1 MTENILDDYYSSIAI
16 DGSEINRDI
25 GLFSLN
31 SILTDKQSRLAY
43 LYYSAFAS
51 DYSVF
56 GAGNDLSC
64 ISVICA
70 LLLIYRFMTIDQ
82 FHALL
87 PQFAKYRLSNFSNWS
102 IQNNKPLITSTD
114 LDKKRVYYHLTKA
127 GYDYYRSFF
136 PGEFLKAARIPASPG
151 KLPSDSRVLHDIM
164 LRDVPYGCLSINT
177 FSEFDWYT
185 SIRLLEGKTPAES
198 VTAAMN
204 NDNHSKEK
212 APDNSKIIAD
222 GIMIWRYKN
231 DCSVIIEQDKGTEG
245 DSIIADKLCSYGN
258 YLNTIE
264 NPESIYILFNIY
276 LGRNNIIKNSKNSLS
291 STFDNIALL
300 MAHDEIDSLETFY
313 NMIIN
318 NLNSASGKHNSFAFM
333 LRLLH
338 GFIEDG
344 HTLSEGL
351 DSLRAYVNRKR
362 KDKALI
368 HKDTSP
374 QSKAHYTNLKKLAS
388 NIVNGTKS
396 TANRNSKNQD
406 TNDYS
411 NLIAAINKGA
421 SILFTENVLSYAYYL
436 FPYDSG
442 LLQNI
447 KDNIECAYNER
458 NICNIQRQFMTNSGI
473 VLKNCIIVESNKLSS
488 QGFYCVHEISC
499 DITSYHR
506 LNNFFRSYTRNNV
519 ELHFLILVSSVKE
532 AIKFCSE
539 TNCIEKYC
547 CNDDK
552 LIPNPDYNLTIR
564 FMDYGSCT
572 GQTLP
577 HKLFVPY
584 KDSIIESDIL

>member
-1 MTENILDDYYSSIAI
+1 MIENILDDYYSSIAD
-16 DGSEINRDI
+16 DGSEVNRYI

-31 SILTDKQSRLAY
+31 SILTDKQSRLAH

-56 GAGNDLSC
+56 GTGNDLSC

-102 IQNNKPLITSTD
+102 TQNNKPLITSTD
-114 LDKKRVYYHLTKA
+114 LDKKRVYYHLTKT

-136 PGEFLKAARIPASPG
+136 PEEFLKAARIPANPG

-185 SIRLLEGKTPAES
+185 SIRLLEGKSPAES
-198 VTAAMN
+198 VTVAMT

-212 APDNSKIIAD
+212 APDDSKIIAD
-222 GIMIWRYKN
+222 GIMLWRYQN
-231 DCSVIIEQDKGTEG
+231 YCSVIIEQDKGTEG
-245 DSIIADKLCSYGN
+245 DSIIANKLCSYGN

-300 MAHDEIDSLETFY
+300 MAHDKTDSLETFY

-318 NLNSASGKHNSFAFM
+318 NLKSASGKHNSFAFM

-351 DSLRAYVNRKR
+351 DSLRAYVSRKR
-362 KDKALI
+362 EDKALI

-396 TANRNSKNQD
+396 TANKNSKNQD

-442 LLQNI
+442 FLQNL
-447 KDNIECAYNER
+447 KNNIERAYNKR
-458 NICNIQRQFMTNSGI
+458 NICQIQRQFKTSRGI
-473 VLKNCIIVESNKLSS
+473 VLKNCIIVESDKLSCQS
-488 QGFYCVHEISC
+488 FYCVHEISC

-506 LNNFFRSYTRNNV
+506 LNKFFRTYTGNNV
-519 ELHFLILVSSVKE
+519 ELHFLILVSSTKDATLFCTE
-532 AIKFCSE
+532 TDCINKFC
-539 TNCIEKYC
+539 CK
-547 CNDDK
+547 DDI
-552 LIPNPDYNLTIR
+552 LSPNPDYNLTIR
-564 FMDYGSCT
+564 FIDYSPYT
-572 GQTLP
+572 GP
-577 HKLFVPY
+577 CSSPKLFLPTINGTIVT
-584 KDSIIESDIL
+584 DTL